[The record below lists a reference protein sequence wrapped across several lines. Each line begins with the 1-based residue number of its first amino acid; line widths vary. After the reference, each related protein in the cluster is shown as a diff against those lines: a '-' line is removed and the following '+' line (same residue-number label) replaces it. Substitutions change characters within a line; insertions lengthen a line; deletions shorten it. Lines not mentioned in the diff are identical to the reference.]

1 MCPYCK
7 EEQKV
12 LYLVDI
18 INSLQDALSVVNGLV
33 LVTELK
39 SLVDSWSSWNTQLW
53 SRLHE
58 ELLKCIAHTKLVL
71 PQAMKLSNYF

>member
-18 INSLQDALSVVNGLV
+18 VNSLQDALSVVNSLV

-39 SLVDSWSSWNTQLW
+39 SLVDS
-53 SRLHE
+53 
-58 ELLKCIAHTKLVL
+58 
-71 PQAMKLSNYF
+71 

>member
-1 MCPYCK
+1 MCPCCK

-18 INSLQDALSVVNGLV
+18 VNSLQDALSVVNSLV

-39 SLVDSWSSWNTQLW
+39 SLVDS
-53 SRLHE
+53 
-58 ELLKCIAHTKLVL
+58 
-71 PQAMKLSNYF
+71 